1 MGEKVSVIQEVI
13 SAITSWVTGF
23 MGAILDVIQG
33 LIPIFYDEGGLTVL
47 GVLGLMGISIGLV
60 RFGINFIQ
68 RFFLK

>member
-1 MGEKVSVIQEVI
+1 MSIIQEVV
-13 SAITSWVTGF
+13 STITSWVTGF

-60 RFGINFIQ
+60 RFGINFVQ

>member
-1 MGEKVSVIQEVI
+1 MSIISEVI
-13 SAITSWVTGF
+13 NTITQWVTGF
-23 MGAILDVIQG
+23 MSAIIDVIEG
-33 LIPIFYDEGGLTVL
+33 LIPVFYDAESGLTVL

>member
-1 MGEKVSVIQEVI
+1 MSIIQEVV

-33 LIPIFYDEGGLTVL
+33 LVPIFYDAESGLTVL

-60 RFGINFIQ
+60 RFGINFVR

>member
-1 MGEKVSVIQEVI
+1 MSIIQEVVNT
-13 SAITSWVTGF
+13 ITSWVTGF

-33 LIPIFYDEGGLTVL
+33 LIPIFYNEEGLTVL

-60 RFGINFIQ
+60 RFGINFVQ